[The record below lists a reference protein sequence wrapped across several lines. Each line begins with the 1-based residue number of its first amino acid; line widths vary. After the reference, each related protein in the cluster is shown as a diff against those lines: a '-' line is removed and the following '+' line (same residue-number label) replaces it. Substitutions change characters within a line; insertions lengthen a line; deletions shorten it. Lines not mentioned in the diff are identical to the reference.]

1 MNQNVAEIALMFILP
16 LGVTFITILQA
27 ASAEYRYQKVTGAL
41 FAFIV
46 VVMDCL
52 FYFTRNSFISY
63 NTDGGLLLAFA
74 SLFFFGLLYVVR
86 SNDRAEKCANIM
98 FSAFMLAAFV
108 GIAYWERPTLLVASE
123 FSPEEIAA
131 QNAKYQDL
139 CRADCYLCKLTGI
152 GHWCNGHIAYHE
164 HTVFAIAL
172 LLRYEKHGS
181 ADARNAWGT
190 LDNLQCRTQSLARCR
205 ERTADL
211 SVGIAGL
218 YDHAAKVERVL
229 HKLAGLFDGHSL
241 PLAQL
246 SKQLCILLA
255 LGIVVGID
263 DCSLANM
270 GQSPLFSQAGNLFR
284 IAYKDDVGHLVGQNP
299 VGSPQCTLL
308 GSFGEHD
315 ALLSSFSACYDLL

>member
-123 FSPEEIAA
+123 SSPEEIAA
-131 QNAKYQDL
+131 QNAKYQDYIESFQNGGSGGTWKTAP
-139 CRADCYLCKLTGI
+139 RAAQASG
-152 GHWCNGHIAYHE
+152 G
-164 HTVFAIAL
+164 TVVNTPG
-172 LLRYEKHGS
+172 EKVV
-181 ADARNAWGT
+181 
-190 LDNLQCRTQSLARCR
+190 
-205 ERTADL
+205 L
-211 SVGIAGL
+211 SS
-218 YDHAAKVERVL
+218 AAKSRLDRYIGETDKVIARMYEIMAAIDSYEPIAPSITDAEREQRGSQA
-229 HKLAGLFDGHSL
+229 LAINNNATALNKKALGLFHPHESSEAHTELIQATESL
-241 PLAQL
+241 RLAAYSLYTYSLQEDTEEQMNQY
-246 SKQLCILLA
+246 KQ
-255 LGIVVGID
+255 
-263 DCSLANM
+263 SR
-270 GQSPLFSQAGNLFR
+270 SQIAQTKIYLERFRNDIQNL
-284 IAYKDDVGHLVGQNP
+284 ISNYQ
-299 VGSPQCTLL
+299 PQQ
-308 GSFGEHD
+308 EEN
-315 ALLSSFSACYDLL
+315 

>member
-131 QNAKYQDL
+131 QNAKYQDYIESFQSGGSGGTWKTAP
-139 CRADCYLCKLTGI
+139 RAAQASG
-152 GHWCNGHIAYHE
+152 G
-164 HTVFAIAL
+164 TVVNTPG
-172 LLRYEKHGS
+172 EKVV
-181 ADARNAWGT
+181 
-190 LDNLQCRTQSLARCR
+190 
-205 ERTADL
+205 L
-211 SVGIAGL
+211 SS
-218 YDHAAKVERVL
+218 AAKSRLDRYIGETDKVIARMYEIMAAIDSYEPIAPSITDAEREQRGSQA
-229 HKLAGLFDGHSL
+229 LAINNNATALNKKALGLFHPHESSEAHTELIQATESL
-241 PLAQL
+241 RLAAYSLYTYSLQEDTEEQMNQY
-246 SKQLCILLA
+246 KQ
-255 LGIVVGID
+255 
-263 DCSLANM
+263 SR
-270 GQSPLFSQAGNLFR
+270 SQIAQTKIYLERFRNDIQNL
-284 IAYKDDVGHLVGQNP
+284 ISNYQ
-299 VGSPQCTLL
+299 PQQ
-308 GSFGEHD
+308 EEN
-315 ALLSSFSACYDLL
+315 

>member
-1 MNQNVAEIALMFILP
+1 MTGNLASRCFLCSYSRNEGSIGLQLTVYLQLGSHLQGHTGCLSHLVHYLMFGTS
-16 LGVTFITILQA
+16 LGREAQHSHTRLSE
-27 ASAEYRYQKVTGAL
+27 ASH
-41 FAFIV
+41 
-46 VVMDCL
+46 
-52 FYFTRNSFISY
+52 
-63 NTDGGLLLAFA
+63 
-74 SLFFFGLLYVVR
+74 
-86 SNDRAEKCANIM
+86 
-98 FSAFMLAAFV
+98 
-108 GIAYWERPTLLVASE
+108 TLGR
-123 FSPEEIAA
+123 
-131 QNAKYQDL
+131 L
-139 CRADCYLCKLTGI
+139 CRADCYLCQLTGI
-152 GHWCNGHIAYHE
+152 WHWCNGHIAYHE
-164 HTVFAIAL
+164 HTVFAIVL

-190 LDNLQCRTQSLARCR
+190 LDNLQCRTQCLARCR

-211 SVGIAGL
+211 SVGIACL

-229 HKLAGLFDGHSL
+229 HKLAGLLDGHSF

-263 DCSLANM
+263 DCSLVKM

>member
-98 FSAFMLAAFV
+98 FSAFMLAAFI

-131 QNAKYQDL
+131 QNAKYQDYIESFQNGGSGGTWKTAP
-139 CRADCYLCKLTGI
+139 RAAQASG
-152 GHWCNGHIAYHE
+152 G
-164 HTVFAIAL
+164 TVVNTPG
-172 LLRYEKHGS
+172 EKVV
-181 ADARNAWGT
+181 
-190 LDNLQCRTQSLARCR
+190 
-205 ERTADL
+205 L
-211 SVGIAGL
+211 SS
-218 YDHAAKVERVL
+218 AAKSRLDRYIGETDKVIARMYEIMVAIDSYEPIAPSITDASTKKRR
-229 HKLAGLFDGHSL
+229 HSTRR
-241 PLAQL
+241 PW
-246 SKQLCILLA
+246 
-255 LGIVVGID
+255 G
-263 DCSLANM
+263 
-270 GQSPLFSQAGNLFR
+270 FSIRMNRAKR
-284 IAYKDDVGHLVGQNP
+284 IPITSRRPKACVWRLTR
-299 VGSPQCTLL
+299 CTPTPCRKIPR
-308 GSFGEHD
+308 SR
-315 ALLSSFSACYDLL
+315 

>member
-131 QNAKYQDL
+131 QNAKYQDYIESFQNGGSGGTWKTAP
-139 CRADCYLCKLTGI
+139 RAAQASG
-152 GHWCNGHIAYHE
+152 G
-164 HTVFAIAL
+164 TVVNTPG
-172 LLRYEKHGS
+172 EKVV
-181 ADARNAWGT
+181 
-190 LDNLQCRTQSLARCR
+190 
-205 ERTADL
+205 L
-211 SVGIAGL
+211 SS
-218 YDHAAKVERVL
+218 AAKSRLDRYIGETDKVIARMYEIMAAIDSYEPIAPSITDAEREQRGSQA
-229 HKLAGLFDGHSL
+229 LAINNNATALNKKALGLFHPHESSEAHTELIQATESL
-241 PLAQL
+241 RLAAYSLYTYSLQEDTEEQMNQY
-246 SKQLCILLA
+246 KQ
-255 LGIVVGID
+255 
-263 DCSLANM
+263 SR
-270 GQSPLFSQAGNLFR
+270 SQIAQTKIYLERFRNDIQNL
-284 IAYKDDVGHLVGQNP
+284 ISNYQ
-299 VGSPQCTLL
+299 PQQ
-308 GSFGEHD
+308 ED
-315 ALLSSFSACYDLL
+315 N

>member
-131 QNAKYQDL
+131 QNAKYQDYIESFQNGGSGGTWKTAP
-139 CRADCYLCKLTGI
+139 RAAQACG
-152 GHWCNGHIAYHE
+152 G
-164 HTVFAIAL
+164 TVVNTPG
-172 LLRYEKHGS
+172 EKVV
-181 ADARNAWGT
+181 
-190 LDNLQCRTQSLARCR
+190 
-205 ERTADL
+205 L
-211 SVGIAGL
+211 SS
-218 YDHAAKVERVL
+218 AAKSRLDRYIGETDKVIARMYEIMAAIDSYEPIAPSITDAEREQRGSQA
-229 HKLAGLFDGHSL
+229 LAINNNATALNKKALGLFHPHESSEAHTELIQATESL
-241 PLAQL
+241 RLAAYSLYTYSLQEDTEEQMNQY
-246 SKQLCILLA
+246 KQ
-255 LGIVVGID
+255 
-263 DCSLANM
+263 SR
-270 GQSPLFSQAGNLFR
+270 SQIAQTKIYLERFRNDIQNL
-284 IAYKDDVGHLVGQNP
+284 ISNYQ
-299 VGSPQCTLL
+299 PQQ
-308 GSFGEHD
+308 EEN
-315 ALLSSFSACYDLL
+315 

>member
-131 QNAKYQDL
+131 QNAKYQDYIESFQNGGSGGTWKTAP
-139 CRADCYLCKLTGI
+139 RAAQASG
-152 GHWCNGHIAYHE
+152 G
-164 HTVFAIAL
+164 TVVNTPG
-172 LLRYEKHGS
+172 EKVV
-181 ADARNAWGT
+181 
-190 LDNLQCRTQSLARCR
+190 
-205 ERTADL
+205 L
-211 SVGIAGL
+211 SS
-218 YDHAAKVERVL
+218 AAKSRLDRYIGETDKVIARMYEIMAAIDSYEPIAPSITDAEREQRGSQA
-229 HKLAGLFDGHSL
+229 LAINNNATALNKKALGLFHPHESSEAHTELIQATESL
-241 PLAQL
+241 RLAAYSLYTYSLQEDTEEQMNQY
-246 SKQLCILLA
+246 KQ
-255 LGIVVGID
+255 
-263 DCSLANM
+263 SR
-270 GQSPLFSQAGNLFR
+270 SQIAQTKIYLERFRNDIQNL
-284 IAYKDDVGHLVGQNP
+284 ISNYQ
-299 VGSPQCTLL
+299 PQQ
-308 GSFGEHD
+308 EE
-315 ALLSSFSACYDLL
+315 

>member
-131 QNAKYQDL
+131 QNAKYQDYIESFQNGGSGGTWKTAP
-139 CRADCYLCKLTGI
+139 RAAQASG
-152 GHWCNGHIAYHE
+152 G
-164 HTVFAIAL
+164 TVVNTPG
-172 LLRYEKHGS
+172 EKVV
-181 ADARNAWGT
+181 
-190 LDNLQCRTQSLARCR
+190 
-205 ERTADL
+205 L
-211 SVGIAGL
+211 SS
-218 YDHAAKVERVL
+218 AAKSRLDRYIGETDKVIARMYEIMAAIDSYEPIAPSITDAEREQRGSQA
-229 HKLAGLFDGHSL
+229 LAINNNATALNKKALGLFHPHESSEAHTELIQATESL
-241 PLAQL
+241 RLAAYSLYTYSLQEDTEEQMNQY
-246 SKQLCILLA
+246 KQ
-255 LGIVVGID
+255 
-263 DCSLANM
+263 SR
-270 GQSPLFSQAGNLFR
+270 SQIAQTKIYLERFRNDIQNL
-284 IAYKDDVGHLVGQNP
+284 ISNYQ
-299 VGSPQCTLL
+299 PQQ
-308 GSFGEHD
+308 EEN
-315 ALLSSFSACYDLL
+315 

>member
-131 QNAKYQDL
+131 QNAKYQDYIESFQNGGSGGTWKTAP
-139 CRADCYLCKLTGI
+139 RAAQASG
-152 GHWCNGHIAYHE
+152 G
-164 HTVFAIAL
+164 TVL
-172 LLRYEKHGS
+172 NTPGEKVV
-181 ADARNAWGT
+181 
-190 LDNLQCRTQSLARCR
+190 
-205 ERTADL
+205 L
-211 SVGIAGL
+211 SS
-218 YDHAAKVERVL
+218 AAKSRLDRYIGETDKVIARMYEIMAAIDSYEPIAPSITDAEREQRGSQA
-229 HKLAGLFDGHSL
+229 LAINNNATALNKKALGLFHPHESSEAHTELIQATESL
-241 PLAQL
+241 RLAAYSLYTYSLQEDTEEQMNQY
-246 SKQLCILLA
+246 KQ
-255 LGIVVGID
+255 
-263 DCSLANM
+263 SR
-270 GQSPLFSQAGNLFR
+270 SQIAQTKIYLERFRNDIQNL
-284 IAYKDDVGHLVGQNP
+284 ISNYQ
-299 VGSPQCTLL
+299 PQQ
-308 GSFGEHD
+308 EEN
-315 ALLSSFSACYDLL
+315 

>member
-131 QNAKYQDL
+131 QNAKYQDYIESFQNGGSGGTWKTAP
-139 CRADCYLCKLTGI
+139 RAAQASG
-152 GHWCNGHIAYHE
+152 G
-164 HTVFAIAL
+164 TVVNTPG
-172 LLRYEKHGS
+172 EKVV
-181 ADARNAWGT
+181 
-190 LDNLQCRTQSLARCR
+190 
-205 ERTADL
+205 L
-211 SVGIAGL
+211 SS
-218 YDHAAKVERVL
+218 AAKSRLDRYIGETDKVIARMYEIMAAIDSYEPIAPSITDSEREQRGSQA
-229 HKLAGLFDGHSL
+229 LAINNNATALNKKALGLFHPHESSEAHTELIQATESL
-241 PLAQL
+241 RLAAYSLYTYSLQEDTEEQMNQY
-246 SKQLCILLA
+246 KQ
-255 LGIVVGID
+255 
-263 DCSLANM
+263 SR
-270 GQSPLFSQAGNLFR
+270 SQIAQTKIYLERFRNDIQNL
-284 IAYKDDVGHLVGQNP
+284 ISNYQ
-299 VGSPQCTLL
+299 PQQ
-308 GSFGEHD
+308 EEN
-315 ALLSSFSACYDLL
+315 

>member
-98 FSAFMLAAFV
+98 FSAFMLATFV

-131 QNAKYQDL
+131 QNAKYQDYIESFQNGGSGGTWKTAP
-139 CRADCYLCKLTGI
+139 RAAQASG
-152 GHWCNGHIAYHE
+152 G
-164 HTVFAIAL
+164 TVVNTPG
-172 LLRYEKHGS
+172 EKVV
-181 ADARNAWGT
+181 
-190 LDNLQCRTQSLARCR
+190 
-205 ERTADL
+205 L
-211 SVGIAGL
+211 SS
-218 YDHAAKVERVL
+218 AAKSRLDRYIGETDKVIARMYEIMAAIDSYEPIAPSITDAEREQRGSQA
-229 HKLAGLFDGHSL
+229 LAINNNATALNKKALGLFHPHESSEAHTELIQATESL
-241 PLAQL
+241 RLAAYSLYTYSLQEDTEEQMNQY
-246 SKQLCILLA
+246 KQ
-255 LGIVVGID
+255 
-263 DCSLANM
+263 SR
-270 GQSPLFSQAGNLFR
+270 SQIAQTKIYLERFRNDIQNL
-284 IAYKDDVGHLVGQNP
+284 ISNYQ
-299 VGSPQCTLL
+299 PQQ
-308 GSFGEHD
+308 EEN
-315 ALLSSFSACYDLL
+315 

>member
-131 QNAKYQDL
+131 QNAKYQDYIESFQNGGSGGTWKTAP
-139 CRADCYLCKLTGI
+139 RAAQASG
-152 GHWCNGHIAYHE
+152 G
-164 HTVFAIAL
+164 TVVNTPG
-172 LLRYEKHGS
+172 EKVV
-181 ADARNAWGT
+181 
-190 LDNLQCRTQSLARCR
+190 
-205 ERTADL
+205 L
-211 SVGIAGL
+211 SS
-218 YDHAAKVERVL
+218 AAKSRLDRYIGETDKVIARMYEIMVAIDSYEPIAPSITDAEREQRGSQA
-229 HKLAGLFDGHSL
+229 LAINNNATALNKKALGLFHPHESSEAHTELIQATESL
-241 PLAQL
+241 RLAAYSLYTYSLQEDTEEQMNQY
-246 SKQLCILLA
+246 KQ
-255 LGIVVGID
+255 
-263 DCSLANM
+263 SR
-270 GQSPLFSQAGNLFR
+270 SQIAQTKIYLERFRNDIQNL
-284 IAYKDDVGHLVGQNP
+284 ISNYQ
-299 VGSPQCTLL
+299 PQQ
-308 GSFGEHD
+308 EEN
-315 ALLSSFSACYDLL
+315 

>member
-1 MNQNVAEIALMFILP
+1 MFILP

-131 QNAKYQDL
+131 QNAKYQDYIESFQNGGSGGTWKTAP
-139 CRADCYLCKLTGI
+139 RAAQASG
-152 GHWCNGHIAYHE
+152 G
-164 HTVFAIAL
+164 TVVNTPG
-172 LLRYEKHGS
+172 EKVV
-181 ADARNAWGT
+181 
-190 LDNLQCRTQSLARCR
+190 
-205 ERTADL
+205 L
-211 SVGIAGL
+211 SS
-218 YDHAAKVERVL
+218 AAKSRLDRYIGETDKVIARMYEIMAAIDSYEPIAPSITDAEREQRGSQA
-229 HKLAGLFDGHSL
+229 LAINNNATALNKKALGLFHPHESSEAHTELIQATESL
-241 PLAQL
+241 RLAAYSLYTYSLQEDTEEQMNQY
-246 SKQLCILLA
+246 KQ
-255 LGIVVGID
+255 
-263 DCSLANM
+263 SR
-270 GQSPLFSQAGNLFR
+270 SQIAQTKIYLERFRNDIQNL
-284 IAYKDDVGHLVGQNP
+284 ISNYQ
-299 VGSPQCTLL
+299 PQQ
-308 GSFGEHD
+308 EEN
-315 ALLSSFSACYDLL
+315 

>member
-131 QNAKYQDL
+131 QNAKYQDYIESFQNGGSGGTWKTAP
-139 CRADCYLCKLTGI
+139 RAAQASGGTIVNTPG
-152 GHWCNGHIAYHE
+152 
-164 HTVFAIAL
+164 
-172 LLRYEKHGS
+172 EKVV
-181 ADARNAWGT
+181 
-190 LDNLQCRTQSLARCR
+190 
-205 ERTADL
+205 L
-211 SVGIAGL
+211 SS
-218 YDHAAKVERVL
+218 AAKSRLDRYIGETDKVIARMYEIMAAIDSYEPIAPSISDAEREQRGSQA
-229 HKLAGLFDGHSL
+229 LAINNNATALNKKALGLFHPHESSEAHTELIQATESL
-241 PLAQL
+241 RLAAYSLYTYSLQEDTEEQMNQY
-246 SKQLCILLA
+246 KQ
-255 LGIVVGID
+255 
-263 DCSLANM
+263 SR
-270 GQSPLFSQAGNLFR
+270 SQIAQTKIYLERFRNDIQNL
-284 IAYKDDVGHLVGQNP
+284 ISNYQ
-299 VGSPQCTLL
+299 PQQ
-308 GSFGEHD
+308 EEN
-315 ALLSSFSACYDLL
+315 

>member
-86 SNDRAEKCANIM
+86 SYDRAEKTANIL

-131 QNAKYQDL
+131 QNAKYQDYIESFQNGGSGGTWKAAP
-139 CRADCYLCKLTGI
+139 RAAQASG
-152 GHWCNGHIAYHE
+152 G
-164 HTVFAIAL
+164 TVVNTPG
-172 LLRYEKHGS
+172 EKIV
-181 ADARNAWGT
+181 
-190 LDNLQCRTQSLARCR
+190 
-205 ERTADL
+205 L
-211 SVGIAGL
+211 SS
-218 YDHAAKVERVL
+218 AAKSRLDRYIGETDKVIARMYEIMAAIDSYEPIAPSISDAEREQRGSQA
-229 HKLAGLFDGHSL
+229 LAINNNATALNKKALGLFHPHESSEAHTELIQATESL
-241 PLAQL
+241 RLAAYSLYTYSLQEDTEEQMNQY
-246 SKQLCILLA
+246 KQ
-255 LGIVVGID
+255 
-263 DCSLANM
+263 SR
-270 GQSPLFSQAGNLFR
+270 SQIAQTKIYLERFRNDIQNLTSN
-284 IAYKDDVGHLVGQNP
+284 YQ
-299 VGSPQCTLL
+299 PQQ
-308 GSFGEHD
+308 EEN
-315 ALLSSFSACYDLL
+315 